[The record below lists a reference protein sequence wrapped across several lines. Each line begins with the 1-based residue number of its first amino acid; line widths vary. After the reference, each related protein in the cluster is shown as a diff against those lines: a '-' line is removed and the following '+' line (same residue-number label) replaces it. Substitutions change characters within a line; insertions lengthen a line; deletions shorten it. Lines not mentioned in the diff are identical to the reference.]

1 MNTPLSCF
9 RVPSY
14 KNLQPELRFQA
25 VSCAA
30 DTRLVAWKPRFLS
43 YVCQTHALGFKAGSS
58 GCGDVRRRGAQA
70 RKCLPTGPLTH
81 TAMVCPAVAVYCHPP
96 SRTAM
101 ATVQQ
106 ATAGKGTLKTSSL
119 LYCDNCTL
127 IGTGLEM
134 TRPAY
139 RLHIV
144 SHEIWPK
151 FPIES
156 LFCILIW
163 YCR

>member
-1 MNTPLSCF
+1 MILAS
-9 RVPSY
+9 SE
-14 KNLQPELRFQA
+14 Q
-25 VSCAA
+25 CAA
-30 DTRLVAWKPRFLS
+30 VA
-43 YVCQTHALGFKAGSS
+43 
-58 GCGDVRRRGAQA
+58 RRGAHA
-70 RKCLPTGPLTH
+70 RKWLPTGPLTR
-81 TAMVCPAVAVYCHPP
+81 TAMVCPAVAMYCHPP

-144 SHEIWPK
+144 SHKI
-151 FPIES
+151 
-156 LFCILIW
+156 
-163 YCR
+163 